1 MIISEFHRIPFKN
14 LNYNHMKV
22 KARLLFAAIIIPLGL
37 IIAAVPENTTKPF
50 KLTAEELLEE
60 VKGGTQFMQPDEVAD
75 MLIQKDPSL
84 QLIDV
89 RSVDEYEKF
98 SLPNSINIP
107 LVDIL
112 NPEWE
117 DFINQDV
124 QLNVFY
130 SNGTNDANQAWMI
143 TRQLGFEN
151 NYVLQ
156 GGVNYWAE
164 TIMNPEAPKTGSP
177 NEEIIK
183 YNLRKG
189 AGMAL
194 GGGAAVSTQ
203 PAAVAGSSKPP
214 ITKRKKKKKV
224 QGGC

>member
-1 MIISEFHRIPFKN
+1 
-14 LNYNHMKV
+14 MKV
-22 KARLLFAAIIIPLGL
+22 KARLLLASILIPLGL
-37 IIAAVPENTTKPF
+37 IIAAVPENTTKPY
-50 KLTAEELLEE
+50 KLTAAELLEE
-60 VKGGTQFMQPDEVAD
+60 VKSGTQFMQPLEVAD
-75 MLIQKDPSL
+75 MLIQKDPLL

-89 RSVDEYEKF
+89 RSVDEYEEF

-112 NPEWE
+112 NPEWGGY
-117 DFINQDV
+117 INQDV
-124 QLNVFY
+124 KLNVFF

-164 TIMNPEAPKTGSP
+164 TIMNPEAPESGSP
-177 NEEIIK
+177 NEEILR

-194 GGGAAVSTQ
+194 GGAAAVSTQ
-203 PAAVAGSSKPP
+203 PTTVTSSAKPP

>member
-1 MIISEFHRIPFKN
+1 
-14 LNYNHMKV
+14 MKS
-22 KARLLFAAIIIPLGL
+22 KARLLLAAIIIPLGL
-37 IIAAVPENTTKPF
+37 IIAAVPENTTKPY
-50 KLTAEELLEE
+50 KLTAKELLEE
-60 VKGGTQFMQPDEVAD
+60 VKSGTQFMQPDEVAD

-89 RSVDEYEKF
+89 RSADEYEKF
-98 SLPNSINIP
+98 SLSNSINIP

-117 DFINQDV
+117 DYINQDV
-124 QLNVFY
+124 RLNVFF

-143 TRQLGFEN
+143 SRQLGFEN

-156 GGVNYWAE
+156 GGINYWVE
-164 TIMNPEAPKTGSP
+164 TIMNPEAPNTGSP
-177 NEEIIK
+177 NEEFLK

-194 GGGAAVSTQ
+194 GGAAAVSTQ
-203 PAAVAGSSKPP
+203 PVATSGSPKPP

>member
-1 MIISEFHRIPFKN
+1 MKAIS
-14 LNYNHMKV
+14 
-22 KARLLFAAIIIPLGL
+22 LLAVILVSLGL
-37 IIAAVPENTTKPF
+37 IIAAVPENTTKQY

-60 VKGGTQFMQPDEVAD
+60 VKSGTQFMYPDEVAD

-89 RSVDEYEKF
+89 RNVDEYEKF

-117 DFINQDV
+117 DYINQDV
-124 QLNVFY
+124 QINVFY

-164 TIMNPEAPKTGSP
+164 TIMNPEAPKSGSP
-177 NEEIIK
+177 NEEILK

-194 GGGAAVSTQ
+194 GGAAAASTQ
-203 PAAVAGSSKPP
+203 PTTVTSSAKPP

>member
-1 MIISEFHRIPFKN
+1 M
-14 LNYNHMKV
+14 
-22 KARLLFAAIIIPLGL
+22 KARLILASTLIPLGL
-37 IIAAVPENTTKPF
+37 IIAAVPENTTKPY
-50 KLTAEELLEE
+50 KLTADELLEE
-60 VKGGTQFMQPDEVAD
+60 VKSGTQFIGPDQVAD
-75 MLIQKDPSL
+75 MVISKDPSL

-89 RSVDEYEKF
+89 RSAAEYEKF
-98 SLPNSINIP
+98 NLPNSINIP

-117 DFINQDV
+117 DYINQDV
-124 QLNVFY
+124 NLNVFY

-143 TRQLGFEN
+143 TRQLGYKN

-156 GGVNYWAE
+156 GGLNYWAE
-164 TIMNPEAPKTGSP
+164 TVLNPEAPASTSP
-177 NEEIIK
+177 NEEILK

-194 GGGAAVSTQ
+194 GGEAAESA
-203 PAAVAGSSKPP
+203 PAVAAPSAPKPP
-214 ITKRKKKKKV
+214 VQKRATKKPV